1 MNNYLTIKQA
11 IDFTSKSDSTIR
23 RAIKKAES
31 KGEKI
36 TVRDK
41 NQLLISKEWLQKVFD
56 VALVMDLDSGA
67 RDFDMIKLQ
76 QQVINEQ
83 RNTIEH
89 QQKHIDKLQDQ
100 VQDKSEKLE
109 LSFIKISDMERKLL
123 EANNE
128 EKKDALASGKK
139 RSSAVQDNIFITL
152 LIVVIIGIIALGVLA
167 SRTP

>member
-1 MNNYLTIKQA
+1 MTNYLTIKQA
-11 IDFTSKSDSTIR
+11 IDLTNKSDSTIR

-31 KGEKI
+31 KGEKV

-41 NQLLISKEWLQKVFD
+41 NQLLISKEWLNKVFD
-56 VALVMDLDSGA
+56 VSVIMDVDASS

-76 QQVINEQ
+76 QQVISEQ

-100 VQDKSEKLE
+100 VQDKSDKLE

-123 EANNE
+123 EAKNE
-128 EKKDALASGKK
+128 DVKSAKDRDKK
-139 RSSAVQDNIFITL
+139 RSSAVQDNIFITML
-152 LIVVIIGIIALGVLA
+152 CLVIIGIIILGILA
-167 SRTP
+167 SK